1 MATLQMIATRCAA
14 AAVVAAAAIFSPT
27 LVSAGWHLFHG
38 MSLHYRGLNVR
49 VPWLWTAD
57 TQELAD
63 DPPQNPQGL
72 MLTKASPSL
81 LAAHKSIATIYVNVL
96 LPDAKPAD
104 QKEVAEWES
113 TFRQAHAGSVVRA
126 APVAGVPDASCIEA
140 RSSLFPQ
147 RLEWTCISARAG
159 WAASFDGSEA
169 EAPVFVSLVSGLKP

>member
-1 MATLQMIATRCAA
+1 MIATRCAA
-14 AAVVAAAAIFSPT
+14 TVVVAAAAIFSPA

-57 TQELAD
+57 TQELAN
-63 DPPQNPQGL
+63 DPPLNPQGL
-72 MLTKASPSL
+72 MLTKAAPSL

-96 LPDAKPAD
+96 LPDATPAD
-104 QKEVAEWES
+104 QKDVAEWES
-113 TFRQAHAGSVVRA
+113 TFRQAHAGSILSV
-126 APVAGVPDASCIEA
+126 APVPAAKDASCIEA

-147 RLEWTCISARAG
+147 RLEWTCISATGG

-169 EAPVFVSLVSGLKP
+169 EAPVFVALVSALKP